1 MLGAVVTILAAFNA
15 ALNQYGY
22 EAHPFAVKCYNGI
35 KTMDT
40 KFHLNYSDNTLALTV
55 IAAPDMF
62 EKAMKPFICKSDID
76 EILKK
81 SPTDEC
87 NKYYLQKFWDKYS
100 DTDFLS
106 SYKML
111 GLGHPVILSQ
121 TAAHVSGAA
130 YYYQRKDVPEDTW
143 PANKTIYG
151 FAIHPRYGGWVRIPG
166 VIVFKNV
173 MLPSNFTCLTPPDV
187 VPTVE
192 KRIQLLNEV
201 NNDWSSWKF
210 ADIIPVEKKYTPE
223 AKKYFSSYGEQR
235 DKLLKDIS
243 KRCYRWKIIR
253 LILKYL
259 KKLYLRFKKY

>member
-22 EAHPFAVKCYNGI
+22 EAHPFA
-35 KTMDT
+35 
-40 KFHLNYSDNTLALTV
+40 
-55 IAAPDMF
+55 
-62 EKAMKPFICKSDID
+62 
-76 EILKK
+76 
-81 SPTDEC
+81 
-87 NKYYLQKFWDKYS
+87 KYTE
-100 DTDFLS
+100 TDFLS

-111 GLGHPVILSQ
+111 GPGHPPILSQ
-121 TAAHVSGAA
+121 TAAHVSGAGHH
-130 YYYQRKDVPEDTW
+130 YHHNYVHEDTW
-143 PANKTIYG
+143 PENKKRDGFVIEPRNAGWIY
-151 FAIHPRYGGWVRIPG
+151 RRIPG

-173 MLPSNFTCLTPPDV
+173 TLPSNFTCLTPPDV

-201 NNDWSSWKF
+201 NNDWSSGKF
-210 ADIIPVEKKYTPE
+210 ADIIPVEISPE

-243 KRCYRWKIIR
+243 KSCYRWKISR

-259 KKLYLRFKKY
+259 KKLHLRFKKY